1 MGDFQFWIY
10 VIIGVIY
17 LVARAMKK
25 KAPQEPTDL
34 PNARPEQP
42 ATRFDP
48 PSAKPRPPAK
58 TLTFEELL
66 REITESKT
74 QPQTTTPP
82 KEEYVDYDDNLKD
95 EVEDLEDVNYDY
107 RNDKTAREFA
117 AAERQAF
124 THRSLE
130 ESMNVKDTD
139 TKFEKFKVFE
149 RDAQS
154 NLVNSY
160 LSDFYDPEGLKKAIV
175 MSEILQ
181 RKF

>member
-1 MGDFQFWIY
+1 MDDFQFWLY

-17 LVARAMKK
+17 LVVRAMKK
-25 KAPQEPTDL
+25 KAPQEPTDF
-34 PNARPEQP
+34 PDARPEQP

-48 PSAKPRPPAK
+48 PTAKPRPPSK

-74 QPQTTTPP
+74 QTQEPVVP

-107 RNDKTAREFA
+107 RNDKVAREFA
-117 AAERQAF
+117 AAEQQAF
-124 THRSLE
+124 RHRSLE
-130 ESMNVKDTD
+130 ETMNVENTQ

-149 RDAQS
+149 QEAQS
-154 NLVNSY
+154 NLVDSY

-175 MSEILQ
+175 MSEILKP
-181 RKF
+181 KF